1 MLTQFL
7 TGIVMS
13 SERNICK
20 VESPC
25 IRKCCLNENDI
36 CLGCFRS
43 LIEITQWSIVDEE
56 TRLQFL
62 KNSIERKNKQKK
74 QGY

>member
-1 MLTQFL
+1 
-7 TGIVMS
+7 VKV
-13 SERNICK
+13 EREGCTNRI
-20 VESPC
+20 ESPC
-25 IRKCCLNENDI
+25 IRKCCLNEEDV

-43 LIEITQWSIVDEE
+43 LTEITQWTIVDEE

-62 KNSIERKNKQKK
+62 KNSIKRKNKQKK